1 MLANFPIPHP
11 DELFYSVCGRYGE
24 RTRYSNQKLLL
35 EELFGRPT
43 ATTVVDLPN
52 DLNML
57 VSGLGKN
64 HPSTFRN
71 FVGKHTLFPF
81 YRPFLPQKRVRK
93 VLKAMKHGGDI
104 HMTIGVMASSV
115 RAPLYLKHC
124 PVCAER
130 DRERYGEA
138 YWHRLPQLP
147 GIEICPDHLVWLERS
162 GVRRSNRSMRHAFMT
177 LEAVVEVPEPRFI
190 CKEADGDAVLLW
202 IAEQAKL
209 LLENSFPV
217 LGIEELRHR
226 YRWLLAERGLA
237 SYSGRIRAEALTEAF
252 SNTYDQATLNRLQ
265 CPVNADSEH
274 NWLLRLVRSPKGT
287 QHPLKHL
294 LLIRFL
300 GLSVNVFLRSP
311 TPLPF
316 GKGPWPCL
324 NRAANHFRQSVIASC
339 EVSYTKD
346 HGKPVGTF
354 ACDCGFAYARTGPDT
369 EQEDKFRIDR
379 MVAFGEVWFSHLQ
392 ALWQDEGMSLRGLS
406 RRLGVDPRTAKRQA
420 EFTGL
425 TDKRS
430 KDKEPATSQEQCSRR
445 DYRAEWLGLQAAH
458 PKAGRTELRAL
469 LPDVYA
475 GLYRNDKAWL
485 ERTSPKPKIAASPQM
500 KAKWQALDEE
510 LAKGVGEVIIYMRSQ
525 EERPARI
532 TVTSVG
538 RELGRLSIFQKHLD
552 KLPKTAEALNRNVD
566 TRESFAVRRVEWTLR
581 YCHKQGISPERWQ
594 FARLAGLRPEL
605 LHTAVIE
612 QALANALR
620 QLP

>member
-1 MLANFPIPHP
+1 MLANFPIPYP
-11 DELFYSVCGRYGE
+11 EELIYSVCGRYGE

-35 EELFGRPT
+35 EELFDRPT

-52 DLNML
+52 NLNVL
-57 VSGLGKN
+57 VNGLSED
-64 HPSTFRN
+64 HPLTFRDI
-71 FVGKHTLFPF
+71 VDKHTLFPF
-81 YRPFLPQKRVRK
+81 YRPFLPQERVRK
-93 VLKAMKHGGDI
+93 ILRAMKYRGDI
-104 HMTIGVMASSV
+104 HTTIGVMASSV
-115 RAPLYLKHC
+115 RTPLYLKYC
-124 PVCAER
+124 PVCVER

-162 GVRRSNRSMRHAFMT
+162 GVRRSNRSMRHAFVT
-177 LEAVVEVPEPRFI
+177 LEAVVGAPEPRFI
-190 CKEADGDAVLLW
+190 CKEADAALLW
-202 IAEQAKL
+202 IAEQAKQL
-209 LLENSFPV
+209 LGNSFTV

-237 SYSGRIRAEALTEAF
+237 SYSGRVRAEALTEAF
-252 SNTYDQATLNRLQ
+252 SKTYDQATLNRLQ

-287 QHPLKHL
+287 QHPLRHL

-300 GLSVNVFLRSP
+300 RLYVDAFLRSP

-354 ACDCGFAYARTGPDT
+354 ACDCGFAYARTGPDK
-369 EQEDKFRIDR
+369 EKEDKFRVDR

-392 ALWQDEGMSLRGLS
+392 DLWQDEEISLRELS

-425 TDKRS
+425 IGKRN
-430 KDKEPATSQEQCSRR
+430 KDKEPTTSQEQRSRR
-445 DYRAEWLGLQAAH
+445 DYKAEWLGLQAAH

-475 GLYRNDKAWL
+475 GLYRMDKAWL
-485 ERTSPKPKIAASPQM
+485 ERHSPESKTVSSPQ
-500 KAKWQALDEE
+500 AKVNWQALDEE
-510 LAKGVGEVIIYMRSQ
+510 LAEGVIAVVSHMQNR
-525 EERPARI
+525 EERPAKI

-538 RELGRLSIFQKHLD
+538 RELGRLSILQKHLD
-552 KLPKTAEALNRNVD
+552 KLPKTAEALSQTVD

-581 YCHKQGISPERWQ
+581 YCRDQGISLQRWQ
-594 FARLAGLRPEL
+594 FIRLAGLRPEL
-605 LHTAVIE
+605 LHATVID
-612 QALANALR
+612 QALAGTLQ